1 MNGVWYLSL
10 LTVGTA
16 YLAGRGGFF
25 FVVGGYVC
33 YWILAPLLNARG
45 LLPTPDTLQE
55 AGMGMAT
62 FLRLNLFRPVGIGMI
77 IGGALTG
84 IVLALPLVLSAIRS
98 MQRASKTRSA
108 VSTDELPIKLL
119 YFGIAGAAVVLAVTA
134 KLSVPD
140 IEVWRALTMAVLGTL
155 WIWVAGVVLSECI
168 GREFPRD
175 LDAFVQARESVAH
188 RFGLQ
193 AYAEVMNPFAA
204 GERYLNRVWS
214 AAADGYLD
222 EALEYIGR
230 AREQFHTAHDNLAAV
245 HQSRV
250 A

>member
-1 MNGVWYLSL
+1 
-10 LTVGTA
+10 
-16 YLAGRGGFF
+16 
-25 FVVGGYVC
+25 
-33 YWILAPLLNARG
+33 
-45 LLPTPDTLQE
+45 
-55 AGMGMAT
+55 
-62 FLRLNLFRPVGIGMI
+62 VGIGMI

-214 AAADGYLD
+214 TSTDGYVD
-222 EALEYIGR
+222 EAHRYIDM
-230 AREQFHTAHDNLAAV
+230 AREQFESALAEFRAL
-245 HQSRV
+245 HP
-250 A
+250 AG